1 MDYCGVFLMAVLGA
15 LLLTGAA
22 LALRWAGTPYR
33 SWTPRRTGEQDDRE
47 VGVPPLR
54 DTALRYLRGVAVGL
68 AAGFWTG
75 ALITGPAVRL
85 IMRLL
90 AVTGGDDAQGRVTEA
105 NEVVGEITA
114 EGTLGL
120 IMFGGVLP
128 AMLSGAI
135 YFAVRRWLPAGRVG
149 GLVFGGLHLIVAATR
164 LDPLRPDNVDF
175 DLVGPGWLSVLTFG
189 ATAVVHGM
197 AITAFANRFSA
208 VFPQTTADWR
218 GRALA
223 WAPLVLPALLLV
235 PLAFALIPV
244 AVGLVLVL
252 AGSRIEWARRL
263 ARSPRV
269 LIAGRVIIAL
279 VALIFLPGAISDL
292 RDVVVR

>member
-1 MDYCGVFLMAVLGA
+1 MDNRGVFLMVVLGA
-15 LLLTGAA
+15 ILLTGVA

-33 SWTPRRTGEQDDRE
+33 SWTPRPPGEQDDAKM
-47 VGVPPLR
+47 GVPPLR
-54 DTALRYLRGVAVGL
+54 ETALRYLRGVAVGL

-90 AVTGGDDAQGRVTEA
+90 AVTGGDDAQGRITEA

-120 IMFGGVLP
+120 IMFGGILP

-135 YFAVRRWLPAGRVG
+135 YFAARPWLPDGRVG
-149 GLVFGGLHLIVAATR
+149 GLVFGALHLIVAATR
-164 LDPLRPDNVDF
+164 IDPLRPDNVDF
-175 DLVGPGWLSVLTFG
+175 DLVGPGWLSALTFG
-189 ATAVVHGM
+189 ATALVHGM
-197 AITAFANRFSA
+197 AIAAFANRFSA
-208 VFPQTTADWR
+208 VFPPTTADRR
-218 GRALA
+218 GWARA
-223 WAPLVLPALLLV
+223 WAPLVLPALLVV

-244 AVGLVLVL
+244 AVGLVLALV
-252 AGSRIEWARRL
+252 GSRIEGARRL

-269 LIAGRVIIAL
+269 LLAGRAVMAL
-279 VALIFLPGAISDL
+279 VALLFLPGAVSDL
-292 RDVVVR
+292 RDVVIR